1 MAIYNINN
9 SRIIFINNKYMM
21 TIKKHLEQ
29 DSSRADE
36 LSKILNRGTITL
48 DEWRMTG
55 KFISAEEYLHKNKD
69 VALVKNCKEVIE
81 YAGASIIQ
89 VLHTG
94 FFVFKDTKSK
104 TLDEVENAVWL
115 DISEKLWCDN
125 C

>member
-1 MAIYNINN
+1 LAIYNINN

-29 DSSRADE
+29 DSSRTDE
-36 LSKILNRGTITL
+36 LSKILKRGTITL

-81 YAGASIIQ
+81 YAGMSIIQ

-94 FFVFKDTKSK
+94 FFIFKDTKSK

>member
-94 FFVFKDTKSK
+94 FFVFKDTQSK